1 MNLKS
6 EIAKRIGVAI
16 ILSSFWPL
24 YNVVLRILL
33 VILIAALI
41 GSCIILWFGSRLSHP
56 RWKKLKEAANFEVTF
71 AALSLAMIT
80 SGVRLV
86 TNELIWWGV
95 IYIVAGAFFIG
106 AGIGDNIALSTMG
119 KKPKIITAIVF
130 SCFFILVGLLNL
142 I

>member
-1 MNLKS
+1 M
-6 EIAKRIGVAI
+6 
-16 ILSSFWPL
+16 
-24 YNVVLRILL
+24 
-33 VILIAALI
+33 
-41 GSCIILWFGSRLSHP
+41 WFGSRLSHP